1 MSYSKLEVMG
11 FGGDVK
17 VEWDPEDPESVE
29 QARKEF
35 DAIATGKGMRIM
47 KILDNGEPEPVTDFD
62 PSEGRYV
69 AIPQLV
75 GG

>member
-1 MSYSKLEVMG
+1 MNVLEILG
-11 FGGDVK
+11 SGGDVK
-17 VEWDPEDPESVE
+17 VEWDPEDPDSVE
-29 QARKEF
+29 QARAEF

-47 KILDNGEPEPVTDFD
+47 KILEDGTTEGVTEFD
-62 PSEGRYV
+62 PTAGRYV